1 MYRGE
6 SMKDNKVIFEENSN
20 VFSSYIS
27 ELNERTINSRE
38 IIVWFRNE
46 EMFDTSKYFWCNDYM
61 AGKLGI
67 QRNDKGLIR
76 TQDYYNT
83 FVLDDEGN
91 EMIEILKRA
100 SLQLKNVNN
109 KTKNQYIVKLQN
121 QETEKVFYIDFI
133 LEVFDRFP
141 DGKIKTWGGNGIDI
155 SESFKRR
162 KKIEYLASHD
172 LVTNMLNRRYLF
184 KNIKKLW
191 SHCNRD
197 RKYISFIMIDVDDF
211 KIYNDNFGHIEG
223 DRILKSVGK
232 TIFESISRSLDVVGR
247 YGGEE
252 FLVVL
257 PDTSI
262 DGAYIIAEKIRNNV
276 YDLKIRQNQ
285 ASTRKYLSI
294 SLGVSCMIP
303 SEEVTLEESID
314 CADKAMYKAKKNG
327 KNKTVIYGE

>member
-1 MYRGE
+1 ME
-6 SMKDNKVIFEENSN
+6 DQKVFFEENSK
-20 VFSSYIS
+20 VFASYIS
-27 ELNERTINSRE
+27 ELNKRTINSRE

-67 QRNDKGLIR
+67 QRNNRGLIR

-91 EMIEILKRA
+91 EMLEILKEA
-100 SLQLKNVNN
+100 SLQLKKDNT
-109 KTKNQYIVKLQN
+109 KTKTQYIVKIQN
-121 QETEKVFYIDFI
+121 QETKKIFYIDFI
-133 LEVFDRFP
+133 LEVFSRFP
-141 DGKIKTWGGNGIDI
+141 DGRIKTWGGNGIDI
-155 SESFKRR
+155 SETFKRR

-184 KNIKKLW
+184 KNIMNLW

-197 RKYISFIMIDVDDF
+197 RKFISFIMIDVDDF
-211 KIYNDNFGHIEG
+211 KMYNDNFGHIEG

-232 TIFESISRSLDVVGR
+232 AIFESISRPLDVVGR

-257 PDTSI
+257 PDTI
-262 DGAYIIAEKIRNNV
+262 IEGAFSIAEKIRNNI
-276 YDLKIRQNQ
+276 YDLKIGQNQ
-285 ASTRKYLSI
+285 ESTSKYLSV
-294 SLGVSCMIP
+294 SLGVSCVIP
-303 SEEVTLEESID
+303 SDNITLEESID
-314 CADKAMYKAKKNG
+314 CADKAMYKAKNNG
-327 KNKTVIYGE
+327 KNRTVIFGE

>member
-1 MYRGE
+1 MLRGDFME
-6 SMKDNKVIFEENSN
+6 KNKVFFDENSN
-20 VFSSYIS
+20 TFTSYIS

-46 EMFDTSKYFWCNDYM
+46 EMFDTSKYFWCNNYM

-91 EMIEILKRA
+91 EMIETLKKA
-100 SLQLKNVNN
+100 SLQLKNNN
-109 KTKNQYIVKLQN
+109 ETKTQYIVKLQN
-121 QETEKVFYIDFI
+121 QETKEVFYIDFI

-141 DGKIKTWGGNGIDI
+141 DGKIKIWGGNGIDI
-155 SESFKRR
+155 SETFKRR

-172 LVTNMLNRRYLF
+172 PVTNMLNRRYLY
-184 KNIKKLW
+184 KNTNKLW
-191 SHCNRD
+191 SHCKRD
-197 RKYISFIMIDVDDF
+197 RKFISFIMIDIDDF
-211 KIYNDNFGHIEG
+211 KMYNDNFGHIEG
-223 DRILKSVGK
+223 DRILKFVGK
-232 TIFESISRSLDVVGR
+232 TIFESLSRPLDLVGR

-262 DGAYIIAEKIRNNV
+262 EGAYIIAEKIRNNI
-276 YDLKIRQNQ
+276 YSLKIEKNRE
-285 ASTRKYLSI
+285 STRKNLSI
-294 SLGVSCMIP
+294 SLGVSCVIP
-303 SEEVTLEESID
+303 SDEITLEETID
-314 CADKAMYKAKKNG
+314 CADKAMYKAKEIG
-327 KNKTVIYGE
+327 KNRTVIYGE